1 MATPQDAIDA
11 IWIKYRNSLTSL
23 SVSLDENEM
32 LKKELDVDFTM
43 PADIVELEQRKIV
56 IAEKFLIA

>member
-32 LKKELDVDFTM
+32 LKKELDLNFTM
-43 PADIVELEQRKIV
+43 PADIVELEQRIEAKL
-56 IAEKFLIA
+56 ANNG